1 MQQSTDTDVKR
12 PIILYII
19 IAIALVAALV
29 LGVWWAKNRA
39 NHYGQQQVTEQV
51 SQPQGEPVPEVASQS
66 PVQSPEQ
73 SAETAS
79 VPPAPMMTQPEPSTP
94 VIVPA
99 TGPEQV
105 TLPITSVSVFVFAA
119 LSYIRARRRLVNQAI
134 RFTL

>member
-1 MQQSTDTDVKR
+1 MNQSTDTDKR

-39 NHYGQQQVTEQV
+39 NQYAQQPITEQV
-51 SQPQGEPVPEVASQS
+51 SQPQGESVPEVASQP
-66 PVQSPEQ
+66 PVQSPDP
-73 SAETAS
+73 AETAS
-79 VPPAPMMTQPEPSTP
+79 VPPAPTMTQPEPSTP

-99 TGPEQV
+99 TGAEQV
-105 TLPITSVSVFVFAA
+105 ILPITSVSLFVFAA
-119 LSYIRARRRLVNQAI
+119 LSYIRARRRLVTQAI